1 MAASAAN
8 HTRLV
13 EMVSL
18 SALLKSLRDCNAA
31 LGLIWALEK
40 QLEDAISPPTGGRA
54 SELPER
60 SSSRDLKSTSRGV
73 SAVGAKARGESA
85 EMRRVDGIKS
95 ESTSGDDEEGGV
107 AVLNPN

>member
-13 EMVSL
+13 EMVS
-18 SALLKSLRDCNAA
+18 LLKSLRDCNAA

-60 SSSRDLKSTSRGV
+60 SSSRDLKSTPRGV

-85 EMRRVDGIKS
+85 EIRRVDGIKS

-107 AVLNPN
+107 AVLTPN

>member
-18 SALLKSLRDCNAA
+18 LNSLRDCNAA

-60 SSSRDLKSTSRGV
+60 SSSRDLKSTPRGV

-85 EMRRVDGIKS
+85 EIRRVDGIKS

-107 AVLNPN
+107 AVLTPN